1 MSNPKFLR
9 VQSLEAKW
17 DTESKKVKYKERD
30 VMLVNIAYIKIVYPI
45 NVTMENGDVFL
56 GSTLDMGDQG
66 IHTNISVDTLYMLM
80 GV

>member
-17 DTESKKVKYKERD
+17 DTDTKKAVYKERD
-30 VMLVNIAYIKIVYPI
+30 IILVNTDYIKFVYPI
-45 NVTMENGDVFL
+45 DVTMENGDVFL
-56 GSTLDMGDQG
+56 GSTLDMGGQG
-66 IHTNISVDTLYMLM
+66 IHTNISVDTLHMLM